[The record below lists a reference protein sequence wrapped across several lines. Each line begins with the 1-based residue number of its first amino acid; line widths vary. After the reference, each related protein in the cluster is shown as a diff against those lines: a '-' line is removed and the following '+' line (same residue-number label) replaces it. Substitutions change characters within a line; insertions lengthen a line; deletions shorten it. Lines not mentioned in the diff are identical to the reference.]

1 MSFYPKYIY
10 FPLRQVLG
18 SLWVFFLGGR
28 GVLCVF
34 ISSRLYRKNVLM
46 VSIMPTTRAVLGL
59 FGKRAVDSY
68 CTDKLC
74 IRTPFYNEP
83 CSH

>member
-1 MSFYPKYIY
+1 
-10 FPLRQVLG
+10 
-18 SLWVFFLGGR
+18 
-28 GVLCVF
+28 
-34 ISSRLYRKNVLM
+34 M
-46 VSIMPTTRAVLGL
+46 VSIMTTTRAVLGL

-74 IRTPFYNEP
+74 IRTLFYNEP